1 MPLKVCA
8 RAIITIPEQYFSSGK
23 CNNCDNDDDDTTN
36 DNNSH
41 NNNNNSNGNDM
52 KTCELIRGIKIT
64 ISYIA
69 EMETE
74 ETLFEVGVANKA
86 RIS

>member
-23 CNNCDNDDDDTTN
+23 CNNCDNDGTTN
-36 DNNSH
+36 DNNSS
-41 NNNNNSNGNDM
+41 NNNNNSNDNNV
-52 KTCELIRGIKIT
+52 KTCKLICSVKMT
-64 ISYIA
+64 ISYTA

-74 ETLFEVGVANKA
+74 QTLFEVGVANKA